1 MIMLIAANSSSA
13 WNSAPPTLARPG
25 ASHSRMSE
33 AGVIG
38 YAAAKRMPPR
48 IAPSPVISLPE
59 ASHRRALRGFGV
71 ARFRPRSRRVAAS
84 MPARRPALLAS
95 IAWRPLSANCFST
108 TLVRTSSL
116 NRSRPAA
123 RPTAIMFGRPSGMA
137 LAISLIGTSA
147 IREAARATI
156 AGKSP
161 PRGSLMT
168 RLCGPTSISAPK
180 RLAFSQSMP
189 ISRSNLS
196 ARHSTGSV
204 ARRIRAAAS
213 PPRICGPTVRLNRP
227 CQPARV
233 AASRSR
239 LPAVRAPAPPLPTI
253 ASEMLSASA
262 MFGLVHAVNCSVTIR
277 RPRQA
282 TLDLNQLVLRRFPLS
297 KSNRVCATSKR
308 IARSCRNN
316 NHNRHPETLM
326 GNAAIRWMMTQQDA
340 PLVPAEFNPS
350 PQADEVVVEIAGCGV
365 CHTDLGYYYDGV
377 RTKHELPLTL
387 GHEISGRVIAAGS
400 DASAWS
406 GRAVIVPAVI
416 PCGICDACSRGK
428 ATICPNQKM
437 PGNDIH
443 GGFATHIVV
452 PATGLCAVDE
462 SRLEA
467 IGMELADVSV
477 IADAV
482 TTPYQ
487 AVMQAG
493 VGRGDLVVINGVG
506 GVGGYAAQIANALGG
521 TVVAVDVNQDKLD
534 AISRQGAALALNA
547 RQLSSRELKAAISDF
562 AKKNALRQTEWIIF
576 ECSGTRSGQETA
588 FSLINHGATLCV
600 VGFTMEKVEVRLSNL
615 MAYHARALGNCGC
628 PPDLY
633 PAALELVLSGRVK
646 VAPFVEKHPLDEI
659 NRVFAAVHHGE
670 LKRRAILIPSHA
682 GAIP

>member
-1 MIMLIAANSSSA
+1 
-13 WNSAPPTLARPG
+13 
-25 ASHSRMSE
+25 
-33 AGVIG
+33 
-38 YAAAKRMPPR
+38 
-48 IAPSPVISLPE
+48 
-59 ASHRRALRGFGV
+59 
-71 ARFRPRSRRVAAS
+71 
-84 MPARRPALLAS
+84 
-95 IAWRPLSANCFST
+95 
-108 TLVRTSSL
+108 
-116 NRSRPAA
+116 
-123 RPTAIMFGRPSGMA
+123 
-137 LAISLIGTSA
+137 
-147 IREAARATI
+147 
-156 AGKSP
+156 
-161 PRGSLMT
+161 
-168 RLCGPTSISAPK
+168 
-180 RLAFSQSMP
+180 
-189 ISRSNLS
+189 
-196 ARHSTGSV
+196 
-204 ARRIRAAAS
+204 
-213 PPRICGPTVRLNRP
+213 
-227 CQPARV
+227 
-233 AASRSR
+233 
-239 LPAVRAPAPPLPTI
+239 
-253 ASEMLSASA
+253 
-262 MFGLVHAVNCSVTIR
+262 
-277 RPRQA
+277 
-282 TLDLNQLVLRRFPLS
+282 
-297 KSNRVCATSKR
+297 
-308 IARSCRNN
+308 
-316 NHNRHPETLM
+316 M

-406 GRAVIVPAVI
+406 GHAVIVPAVI
-416 PCGICDACSRGK
+416 PCGICDACRRGK

-487 AVMQAG
+487 AVMHAG

-506 GVGGYAAQIANALGG
+506 GVGGYAAQIANALAG

-615 MAYHARALGNCGC
+615 MAYHARALGNWGC